1 MNPMSKLGAV
11 DAVAS
16 IVGAIV
22 ETVST
27 LRKPH
32 ANSKEADQS
41 VSDLVSHINTPN
53 AAFGKNIQMG
63 GHRPHQHSLT
73 PLASRHP

>member
-1 MNPMSKLGAV
+1 MSILGTV

-16 IVGAIV
+16 IVGAV
-22 ETVST
+22 AETVST

-41 VSDLVSHINTPN
+41 VFDLVSQLNTPN
-53 AAFGKNIQMG
+53 AALIK
-63 GHRPHQHSLT
+63 
-73 PLASRHP
+73 PLSR